1 MDPVAGTGSGAA
13 LSAASGRDSGGKS
26 ATHATGSM
34 AKAPYSASAQALP
47 HRMSRLFTE
56 IRWILQ
62 VALGVFLLMAL
73 VSISRLVPDSSHSA
87 QTAHIAIIAGRSAAR
102 PTYSTTMR

>member
-1 MDPVAGTGSGAA
+1 
-13 LSAASGRDSGGKS
+13 
-26 ATHATGSM
+26 M

-62 VALGVFLLMAL
+62 VALGVFLLDARGAGGPHCQL
-73 VSISRLVPDSSHSA
+73 GRPRRRLDV
-87 QTAHIAIIAGRSAAR
+87 
-102 PTYSTTMR
+102 